1 MALDY
6 LPTEMDRP
14 HQVSDEL
21 ENARTDAEAARRG
34 KERLRGLLARDRV
47 TPGSPRR
54 SGDGRSAGE
63 VKSLPNAPNAPNAD
77 PLPPRPPPPPAAHLR
92 DGSLRVLSTST
103 THRARAEA
111 LDDPNEEAEDAAAVA
126 AHAANAAA
134 MAASAASAAAT
145 TAAAEELSAL
155 RAHADEMERELQQLR
170 ARQGRQDAASRAK
183 VSRLASQLQSLEQQR
198 GDFSKVRALLEAQT
212 AQAVAIAHGKKPPV
226 RSVATATESVSR
238 WADQIKLKDAVNIP
252 GRSSASSASA
262 MAISTSPSSR
272 GARAP
277 SRSTSAVALRS
288 PRSVASP
295 TPMSSSINNSPS
307 TVTFADDAAPEAAV
321 DRGTHPTVHGAKHG
335 AQHSTPSPR
344 ARAMPTAALISPVE
358 MARATAAAAIARRA
372 SLSRVGNTSP
382 ASVVHEAERQ
392 LQLEKKEQRRRR
404 AASESPER
412 GRSSFSPVAD
422 HPQGWVPVE
431 GSLGLA
437 WMPPDAARAA
447 ARLRR
452 LSGSSRAG
460 STCSSSL
467 KHPSVSSST
476 SSPLAT
482 VAYSPNPPILFT
494 CSSSH
499 ADPSSA
505 LLAANSSGGPTRSN
519 LAARSN
525 LAKGAKSPRCAAQD
539 EEDEDEDDEEDEG
552 EEAASAAAAEASSA
566 APNQTPKTRCV
577 AAVDPGRCGSRPSA
591 SATTPPVW
599 HPAHQ
604 PEVRLHFESGVAL
617 SPEEVHAMLLQ
628 PAGVALKPGARPSG
642 AHHAS
647 DGVLAVISVGLAE
660 SRVACRSWREA
671 YQLLTY
677 VTPEV
682 QRQLGIRC
690 RPAVL
695 DGVPLTRTQMCRL
708 AQSEGDVR
716 SPHVTRAGIT
726 PRGSDVDADWRARL
740 RE

>member
-1 MALDY
+1 
-6 LPTEMDRP
+6 
-14 HQVSDEL
+14 
-21 ENARTDAEAARRG
+21 
-34 KERLRGLLARDRV
+34 
-47 TPGSPRR
+47 
-54 SGDGRSAGE
+54 
-63 VKSLPNAPNAPNAD
+63 VKSHANAANAANDA
-77 PLPPRPPPPPAAHLR
+77 LPPRPPPPPATHHR

-111 LDDPNEEAEDAAAVA
+111 LDGPIEEAEDAAAVA

-134 MAASAASAAAT
+134 TAAASAASAASAAT
-145 TAAAEELSAL
+145 ASSEELAAL
-155 RAHADEMERELQQLR
+155 HAHADEMERELQQLR
-170 ARQGRQDAASRAK
+170 ARQGRQDAASRAQVK
-183 VSRLASQLQSLEQQR
+183 RLASQLQSLEQQR

-238 WADQIKLKDAVNIP
+238 WADQIKLKDAANIP

-262 MAISTSPSSR
+262 MAISTSLPSR

-277 SRSTSAVALRS
+277 SRAPSLSTSAVALRS

-295 TPMSSSINNSPS
+295 TPMSRSISNSPS
-307 TVTFADDAAPEAAV
+307 TTTFAADAAPGAAV
-321 DRGTHPTVHGAKHG
+321 DRGNSPTGPSPSAQHGASHRAQHD
-335 AQHSTPSPR
+335 AQHSGPSPR
-344 ARAMPTAALISPVE
+344 ARGLPTTALISPGE

-392 LQLEKKEQRRRR
+392 RQLEKKEQRRRR

-412 GRSSFSPVAD
+412 GRSPFSPVAD

-460 STCSSSL
+460 GTCSSSL
-467 KHPSVSSST
+467 KHPCMSSST
-476 SSPLAT
+476 SPPLAT
-482 VAYSPNPPILFT
+482 VAYSPNPPVLFT
-494 CSSSH
+494 CSSAH

-505 LLAANSSGGPTRSN
+505 LLAANARGGP
-519 LAARSN
+519 ARSN
-525 LAKGAKSPRCAAQD
+525 LANLATGAKSPRSVAQDKD
-539 EEDEDEDDEEDEG
+539 EEDEEEEEEEDEEEG
-552 EEAASAAAAEASSA
+552 EGEKTASAAAAEAPSA
-566 APNQTPKTRCV
+566 VPTKTPKTRCV

-591 SATTPPVW
+591 SPATPPVW

-642 AHHAS
+642 AHHTS

-726 PRGSDVDADWRARL
+726 PRGSDVDAEWRARL

>member
-1 MALDY
+1 M
-6 LPTEMDRP
+6 
-14 HQVSDEL
+14 
-21 ENARTDAEAARRG
+21 
-34 KERLRGLLARDRV
+34 
-47 TPGSPRR
+47 
-54 SGDGRSAGE
+54 
-63 VKSLPNAPNAPNAD
+63 KSHPNAPNAPNAD

-145 TAAAEELSAL
+145 TAAAEELSSL

-307 TVTFADDAAPEAAV
+307 TVTFATDAAPEAAV

-335 AQHSTPSPR
+335 AQHSAPSPR

-726 PRGSDVDADWRARL
+726 PRGSDVDAEWRARL